1 MGGGSKIQILK
12 KLQYCTAEFV
22 RDVNV
27 CNMDVWRYG
36 RMIWDGCEGWMEEAG
51 GGGSKSTGYL
61 S

>member
-1 MGGGSKIQILK
+1 MGGSKIQILK

-27 CNMDVWRYG
+27 CNLDVWRYG

-51 GGGSKSTGYL
+51 GGRE
-61 S
+61 